1 MPEELKIVVCAKQV
15 PDPEGPPSS
24 FELNSE
30 EKRITP
36 RGIPPVISPFD
47 ENALEAAVQLVEKHG
62 GTVSILGVG
71 TNLSASVYLKA
82 IAVGAEDSY
91 MVDDPELDPAILD
104 SVTTAKILSDA
115 IKKMGE
121 FDLILTGRQAADTN
135 AGQVPA
141 GIAHILGLPVV
152 TLAQSITV
160 EGDKIKVNREL
171 PDGYE
176 VVEVPLPAVVSV
188 TPDIGEIRYPK
199 ISAIKAAKKKPQT
212 KWSAADVAGEGVPRN
227 LLNLDELF
235 TPVREPHCEFIEAED
250 ISEAGAMLAQ
260 KLVEEKIL

>member
-1 MPEELKIVVCAKQV
+1 MPEELKIIVCAKQV

-47 ENALEAAVQLVEKHG
+47 ENALEAAVQLIEKHG
-62 GTVSILGVG
+62 GKASILGAG

-91 MVDDPELDPAILD
+91 MVDDPSLDPAFLD
-104 SVTTAKILSDA
+104 SMATAKVLTSA
-115 IKKMGE
+115 IKKIGD

-141 GIAHILGLPVV
+141 GIAQMLGLPVV

-160 EGDKIKVNREL
+160 EGDKIKVNRE
-171 PDGYE
+171 
-176 VVEVPLPAVVSV
+176 
-188 TPDIGEIRYPK
+188 
-199 ISAIKAAKKKPQT
+199 
-212 KWSAADVAGEGVPRN
+212 
-227 LLNLDELF
+227 
-235 TPVREPHCEFIEAED
+235 
-250 ISEAGAMLAQ
+250 
-260 KLVEEKIL
+260 